1 MKRSDFL
8 KKLGIGIG
16 VTIVTPKALAGMP
29 VKRESIKP
37 VIFKTRI
44 ISSYIKLDSVFIDDG
59 LYCQYMNNLV

>member
-16 VTIVTPKALAGMP
+16 VAVVVPKVLAGMP
-29 VKRESIKP
+29 VKKESIKS
-37 VIFKTRI
+37 VMFKTRA

>member
-16 VTIVTPKALAGMP
+16 VAIVAPKVLAGMP
-29 VKRESIKP
+29 VKKESIKS
-37 VIFKTRI
+37 VIFKTRA